1 MSVLYLCGAG
11 NSECVRLANRINE
24 AQARWDR
31 IALLDDDAARHG
43 QSLLGVRIEG
53 PFGMLERADPDVDR
67 IVNVVARSTTR
78 RWQAREK
85 MGRSG
90 IPFAPLIHPNVDT
103 AGVESGA
110 DVILYQ
116 NASVGPEVTMGE
128 GSVVFMGAAIGH
140 ESRVGRC
147 CVLAPNAVIN
157 ARVRL
162 GDGVYVGTCAAILPE
177 VSVGPW
183 ATIGAGSV
191 VMRDVPAGATVIG
204 VPAKTVLTLEQKLK
218 MPGSAFL
225 RDVLQPETACP
236 V

>member
-24 AQARWDR
+24 AEARWER
-31 IALLDDDAARHG
+31 IVLLDDDPARHG
-43 QSLLGVRIEG
+43 QSLLGVCIEG
-53 PFGMLERADPDVDR
+53 PFDRLERADPAEAR
-67 IVNVVARSTTR
+67 IANVVARSTTR

-85 MGRSG
+85 MNRFG
-90 IPFAPLIHPNVDT
+90 IPFAPLIHPGVDM
-103 AGVESGA
+103 AGVHCGA
-110 DVILYQ
+110 DVILYH

-128 GSVVFMGAAIGH
+128 GSVVFIGAAVGH
-140 ESRVGRC
+140 EAHMGRC

-218 MPGSAFL
+218 MPGSGFL
-225 RDVLQPETACP
+225 REVMQPKTSCQ